1 MKRNFFGKCTY
12 RTEKDVLKILRKGTE
27 CDNRRADAADAGATG
42 SDGIGN
48 TENSAANVAYQFS
61 GNAQNTGSS
70 TADTACAAGELEK
83 DSRE

>member
-1 MKRNFFGKCTY
+1 MGSVRN

-42 SDGIGN
+42 ADGIGN
-48 TENSAANVAYQFS
+48 AENSAANTAYPFS
-61 GNAQNTGSS
+61 GNVQNTGNS

>member
-1 MKRNFFGKCTY
+1 MGSVRN

-61 GNAQNTGSS
+61 GNVQNTGSS
-70 TADTACAAGELEK
+70 TADTDCAAGELEK